1 METRASYVVVG
12 SFVLAGILGLVLFA
26 TWLGKLSIDR
36 EFDSYLIYFSG
47 SVTGLQVGS
56 PVRYRG
62 IPVGTVR
69 DIRID
74 PVNVER
80 VQVTVDVAPGTP
92 IVVSN
97 VATLAIQGITGASFV
112 DITGGVQGDPL
123 LVPEPG
129 DRMAVIASQAS
140 SLAELL
146 ENFPR
151 LLESATRL
159 ADAATVFLSEDNL
172 DSVTNILSNVDAL
185 TQTLSDRSE
194 EISTAVERL
203 EGLTVNVDGI
213 VSEARVDLARLSD
226 RLDTT
231 LQTVDV
237 ELSMTALDVREL
249 ADAATA
255 TSDQMTAFIRENREG
270 IRDFTGS
277 GMNEFT
283 LMVQELRTLA
293 TNLSR
298 VAVRIENDPAQFL
311 FGNSEQGIR
320 VE

>member
-1 METRASYVVVG
+1 METRASYVAVG
-12 SFVLAGILGLVLFA
+12 SFVLAVVFGLVVFA
-26 TWLGKLSIDR
+26 TWLGKISIDS
-36 EFDSYLIYFSG
+36 ESDSYLIYFSG
-47 SVTGLQVGS
+47 AVTGLQVGS

-62 IPVGTVR
+62 IPVGTVT

-74 PVNVER
+74 PDNVER
-80 VQVTVDVAPGTP
+80 VQVTIDVTPGTP
-92 IVVSN
+92 IVVSSI
-97 VATLAIQGITGASFV
+97 ATLAIQGITGASFV
-112 DITGGVQGDPL
+112 QIVGGMQGEPL
-123 LVPEPG
+123 LEPEPG
-129 DRMAVIASQAS
+129 EDLAVIASQPS

-159 ADAATVFLSEDNL
+159 ADAATQFLSEDNL
-172 DSVTNILSNVDAL
+172 ESVTSILANVDAL

-194 EISTAVERL
+194 EISSAVERL
-203 EGLTVNVDGI
+203 ESLAVNVDGI

-226 RLDTT
+226 RVDTT
-231 LQTVDV
+231 LQTVD
-237 ELSMTALDVREL
+237 TEL
-249 ADAATA
+249 ALTSVEIRALAQSATA
-255 TSDQMTAFIRENREG
+255 TSDQITAFVRENRPG
-270 IRDFTGS
+270 IREFTS
-277 GMNEFT
+277 GGINEFT

-311 FGNSEQGIR
+311 FGSSEQGVR

>member
-1 METRASYVVVG
+1 METRASYVAVG
-12 SFVLAGILGLVLFA
+12 SFVLAVVFGLVVFA
-26 TWLGKLSIDR
+26 TWLGKISIDS
-36 EFDSYLIYFSG
+36 ESDSYLIYFSG
-47 SVTGLQVGS
+47 AVTGLQVGS

-62 IPVGTVR
+62 IPVGTVT

-74 PVNVER
+74 PTNVER
-80 VQVTVDVAPGTP
+80 VQVTVEVTPGTP

-112 DITGGVQGDPL
+112 QIVGGMQGDPL
-123 LVPEPG
+123 LEPE
-129 DRMAVIASQAS
+129 DDKDLAVIPSQPS

-159 ADAATVFLSEDNL
+159 ADAATEFLSEENV
-172 DSVTNILSNVDAL
+172 DSVTSILANVDAL
-185 TQTLSDRSE
+185 TRTLSDRSE
-194 EISTAVERL
+194 EIASAVERL
-203 EGLTVNVDGI
+203 ESLAVNVDGI

-226 RLDTT
+226 RVDST
-231 LQTVDV
+231 LLTVDEELALTSV
-237 ELSMTALDVREL
+237 EIREL
-249 ADAATA
+249 ANAATA
-255 TSDQMTAFIRENREG
+255 TSNQITAFVRENRPGVREFTAGG
-270 IRDFTGS
+270 I
-277 GMNEFT
+277 NEFT

-311 FGNSEQGIR
+311 FGSSEQGVR

>member
-1 METRASYVVVG
+1 METRASYVAVG
-12 SFVLAGILGLVLFA
+12 SFVLAVVFGLVVFA
-26 TWLGKLSIDR
+26 TWLGKISIDS
-36 EFDSYLIYFSG
+36 ESDSYLIYFSG
-47 SVTGLQVGS
+47 AVTGLQVGS

-62 IPVGTVR
+62 IPVGTVT

-74 PVNVER
+74 PDNVER
-80 VQVTVDVAPGTP
+80 VQVTIDVTPGTP
-92 IVVSN
+92 IVVSSI
-97 VATLAIQGITGASFV
+97 ATLAIQGITGASFV
-112 DITGGVQGDPL
+112 QIVGGMQGEPL
-123 LVPEPG
+123 LEPEPG
-129 DRMAVIASQAS
+129 EDLAVIASQPS

-159 ADAATVFLSEDNL
+159 ADTATRFLSEDNL
-172 DSVTNILSNVDAL
+172 ESVTSILANVDAL

-194 EISTAVERL
+194 EISSAVERL
-203 EGLTVNVDGI
+203 ESLAVNVDGI

-226 RLDTT
+226 RVDTT
-231 LQTVDV
+231 LQTVD
-237 ELSMTALDVREL
+237 TEL
-249 ADAATA
+249 ALTSVEIRALAQSATA
-255 TSDQMTAFIRENREG
+255 TSDQITAFVRENRPG
-270 IRDFTGS
+270 IREFTS
-277 GMNEFT
+277 GGINEFT

-311 FGNSEQGIR
+311 FGSSEQGVR

>member
-12 SFVLAGILGLVLFA
+12 SFVLAGILGLVIFA

-36 EFDSYLIYFSG
+36 EFDNYLIYFSG

-56 PVRYRG
+56 AVRYRG
-62 IPVGTVR
+62 IPVGTVT

-74 PVNVER
+74 PDNVER

-97 VATLAIQGITGASFV
+97 VATLAIQGITGGSFV
-112 DITGGVQGDPL
+112 EIIGGVQGDPL
-123 LVPEPG
+123 LEPEFG
-129 DRMAVIASQAS
+129 ERMAVIASQPS

-159 ADAATVFLSEDNL
+159 ADAATTFLSEENV
-172 DSVTNILSNVDAL
+172 DSVSNILENVDAL
-185 TQTLSDRSE
+185 TQTLSDRSQ

-203 EGLTVNVDGI
+203 ESLTVNVDGI

-226 RLDTT
+226 RVDTT
-231 LQTVDV
+231 LRIVDQ
-237 ELSMTALDVREL
+237 EMSMTALDIREL
-249 ADAATA
+249 ADAATD
-255 TSDQMTAFIRENREG
+255 TSNQITVFIRENRQG
-270 IRDFTGS
+270 IREFTG
-277 GMNEFT
+277 GGINEFT

-311 FGNSEQGIR
+311 FGSSEQGVR

>member
-12 SFVLAGILGLVLFA
+12 SFVLAGIFGLVLFA
-26 TWLGKLSIDR
+26 TWLGKLSIDQQ
-36 EFDSYLIYFSG
+36 FDRYLIYFSG
-47 SVTGLQVGS
+47 SVTGLQAGS

-62 IPVGTVR
+62 IPVGTVT

-74 PVNVER
+74 PANVER

-112 DITGGVQGDPL
+112 EIIGGVQGDPL
-123 LVPEPG
+123 LEPAPG
-129 DRMAVIASQAS
+129 ERMAVIASQPS

-159 ADAATVFLSEDNL
+159 ADAATVFLSEENL
-172 DSVTNILSNVDAL
+172 DSVTNILSSVDAL
-185 TQTLSDRSE
+185 TRTLSDRSE

-203 EGLTVNVDGI
+203 ESLTVNVDGI

-231 LQTVDV
+231 LQTVDQ
-237 ELSMTALDVREL
+237 ELSLTGRDIREL
-249 ADAATA
+249 ANAATD
-255 TSDQMTAFIRENREG
+255 TSNQLTVFIRENRPG
-270 IRDFTGS
+270 IREFTG
-277 GMNEFT
+277 GGINEFT

-298 VAVRIENDPAQFL
+298 VAVRLENDPTQFL
-311 FGNSEQGIR
+311 FGSSEQGIR

>member
-1 METRASYVVVG
+1 METRASYVAVG
-12 SFVLAGILGLVLFA
+12 SFVLAVVFGLVVFA
-26 TWLGKLSIDR
+26 TWLGKISIDS
-36 EFDSYLIYFSG
+36 ESDSYLIYFSG
-47 SVTGLQVGS
+47 AVTGLQVGS

-62 IPVGTVR
+62 IPVGTVT

-74 PVNVER
+74 PDNVER
-80 VQVTVDVAPGTP
+80 VQVTIDVTPGTP
-92 IVVSN
+92 IVVSSI
-97 VATLAIQGITGASFV
+97 ATLAIQGITGASFV
-112 DITGGVQGDPL
+112 QIVGGMQGEPL
-123 LVPEPG
+123 LEPEPG
-129 DRMAVIASQAS
+129 EDLAVIASQPS

-159 ADAATVFLSEDNL
+159 ADAATRFLSEDNL
-172 DSVTNILSNVDAL
+172 ESVTSILANVDAL

-194 EISTAVERL
+194 EISSAVERL
-203 EGLTVNVDGI
+203 ESLAVNVDGI

-226 RLDTT
+226 RVDTT
-231 LQTVDV
+231 LQTVD
-237 ELSMTALDVREL
+237 TEL
-249 ADAATA
+249 ALTSVEIRALAQSATA
-255 TSDQMTAFIRENREG
+255 TSDQITAFVRENRPG
-270 IRDFTGS
+270 IREFTS
-277 GMNEFT
+277 GGINEFT

-311 FGNSEQGIR
+311 FGSSEQGVR

>member
-12 SFVLAGILGLVLFA
+12 SFVLAAVVALVLFA

-36 EFDSYLIYFSG
+36 EFDNYLIYFTG

-62 IPVGTVR
+62 IPVGTVT

-74 PVNVER
+74 PANVER

-112 DITGGVQGDPL
+112 EIIGGVQGDPL
-123 LVPEPG
+123 LEREPG
-129 DRMAVIASQAS
+129 EGMAVIASQPS

-159 ADAATVFLSEDNL
+159 ADAATVFLSAENL
-172 DSVTNILSNVDAL
+172 ESVTSILSNVDAL
-185 TQTLSDRSE
+185 TQTLSDRSD
-194 EISTAVERL
+194 EISTAFERL
-203 EGLTVNVDGI
+203 ESLTVNVDGI

-231 LQTVDV
+231 LRTVDEEMSLTAV
-237 ELSMTALDVREL
+237 EVREL
-249 ADAATA
+249 SEAATA
-255 TSDQMTAFIRENREG
+255 TSNQLTAFIRENRPG
-270 IRDFTGS
+270 IREFTS
-277 GMNEFT
+277 GGINEFT

-311 FGNSEQGIR
+311 FGSSEQGVR

>member
-1 METRASYVVVG
+1 METRASYVAVG
-12 SFVLAGILGLVLFA
+12 SFVLAVVFGLVVFA
-26 TWLGKLSIDR
+26 TWLGKISIDSQSDTYR
-36 EFDSYLIYFSG
+36 IYFSG
-47 SVTGLQVGS
+47 AVTGLQVGS

-62 IPVGTVR
+62 IPVGTVT

-74 PVNVER
+74 PDNVER
-80 VQVTVDVAPGTP
+80 VQVTVDVTPGTP

-112 DITGGVQGDPL
+112 QIVGGMQGDPL
-123 LVPEPG
+123 LEPEPG
-129 DRMAVIASQAS
+129 EDLPVIASQPS

-159 ADAATVFLSEDNL
+159 ADAATTFLSDENL
-172 DSVTNILSNVDAL
+172 ESVTSILANVDAL
-185 TQTLSDRSE
+185 TQTLSDRSD
-194 EISTAVERL
+194 EISSAVERL
-203 EGLTVNVDGI
+203 ESLAVNVDGI

-226 RLDTT
+226 RVDTT
-231 LQTVDV
+231 LQTVDTELTLTSV
-237 ELSMTALDVREL
+237 EIRAL
-249 ADAATA
+249 AQSATA
-255 TSDQMTAFIRENREG
+255 TSDQITAFVRENRPG
-270 IRDFTGS
+270 IREFTNG
-277 GMNEFT
+277 GINEFT

-293 TNLSR
+293 NNLSR

-311 FGNSEQGIR
+311 FGSSEQGVR

>member
-1 METRASYVVVG
+1 METRASYVAVG
-12 SFVLAGILGLVLFA
+12 SFVLAVIFGLVVFA
-26 TWLGKLSIDR
+26 TWLGKISIDS
-36 EFDSYLIYFSG
+36 ESDSYLIYFSG
-47 SVTGLQVGS
+47 AVTGLQVGS

-62 IPVGTVR
+62 IPVGTVT

-74 PVNVER
+74 PTNVER
-80 VQVTVDVAPGTP
+80 VQVTVEVTPGTP

-112 DITGGVQGDPL
+112 QIVGGMQGDPL
-123 LVPEPG
+123 LEPE
-129 DRMAVIASQAS
+129 DDKDLAVIPSQPS

-159 ADAATVFLSEDNL
+159 ADAATKFLSEENVE
-172 DSVTNILSNVDAL
+172 SVTSILANVDDL
-185 TQTLSDRSE
+185 TRTLSDRSE
-194 EISTAVERL
+194 EIASAVERL
-203 EGLTVNVDGI
+203 ESLAVNVDGI

-226 RLDTT
+226 RVDST
-231 LQTVDV
+231 LLTVDEELALTSV
-237 ELSMTALDVREL
+237 EIREL
-249 ADAATA
+249 ANAATA
-255 TSDQMTAFIRENREG
+255 TSNQITAFVRENRPG
-270 IRDFTGS
+270 IREFTNG
-277 GMNEFT
+277 GINEFT

-293 TNLSR
+293 NNLSR

-311 FGNSEQGIR
+311 FGSSEQGVR